1 MLGSGSPRGDAG
13 VRAAM
18 TVQPESRARRA
29 GRLVLA
35 VAYVAAGALHLARP
49 APFLSVTP
57 EWVPQPGA
65 VVAFTGM
72 AELVGAVGLLQTHSL
87 RLRRYAGW
95 GLALYALCVWPANFH
110 HMQIDMAR
118 IGHGAAR
125 GLGLGY
131 HVPRLLAQ
139 PLIVW
144 WALWASGAVVKR
156 YPGLQR

>member
-1 MLGSGSPRGDAG
+1 
-13 VRAAM
+13 M
-18 TVQPESRARRA
+18 TVEPESRTRRA

-35 VAYVAAGALHLARP
+35 AAYAAAGALHLGRP

-57 EWVPQPGA
+57 TWVPQPKA
-65 VVAFTGM
+65 VVALTGV
-72 AELVGAVGLLQTHSL
+72 AELLGAIGLLQTRSP

-118 IGHGAAR
+118 SALGQSH
-125 GLGLGY
+125 GLGLRY

-139 PLIVW
+139 PLIMW
-144 WALWASGAVVKR
+144 WALWASGAVR
-156 YPGLQR
+156 RAAAPARR